1 MTDASGAKLLIL
13 CTLAVGAI
21 YTGAYVYTTPRA
33 HAPSATTVSSAHRQ
47 KNSPSSAVAPAG
59 SRTAE
64 YKDGTY
70 TGSGAN
76 PYGTLSVSVTIAH
89 GRIAAVMITQYNMH
103 YPASFIDPFM
113 NREMIKNQTYRVY
126 AVSGATASSE
136 NFAEAVYFALKK
148 ARN

>member
-1 MTDASGAKLLIL
+1 MTEASGAKLLIL

-21 YTGAYVYTTPRA
+21 YTGAYVYTSPRA
-33 HAPSATTVSSAHRQ
+33 HHPSATTVSSAHRL
-47 KNSPSSAVAPAG
+47 KSSGSSRAG
-59 SRTAE
+59 SRAAK

-76 PYGTLSVSVTIAH
+76 LYGTLSVSVTIVH